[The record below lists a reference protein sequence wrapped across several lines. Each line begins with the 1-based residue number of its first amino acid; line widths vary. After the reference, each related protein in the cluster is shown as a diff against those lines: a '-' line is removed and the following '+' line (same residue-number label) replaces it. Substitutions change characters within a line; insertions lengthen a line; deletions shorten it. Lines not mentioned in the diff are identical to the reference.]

1 MEREGEGRRGRERK
15 KEPKRKKER
24 KKTRLQPDKSRDC
37 RIFRHGCYS
46 YFKGQSKRS
55 TKS

>member
-1 MEREGEGRRGRERK
+1 MEREGEGRRGGGGRESK

-37 RIFRHGCYS
+37 RIFR
-46 YFKGQSKRS
+46 QDAIA
-55 TKS
+55 T